1 MCPCNQNDGNFA
13 IALLAAAAIV
23 MAVSVLRGHW
33 PTMKTGSRILS
44 VVAIALVACLGLAFG
59 SRGSRN
65 GVCPVPPPPNTA
77 LTAPAMDPPAAS
89 APAAMPVSRPV
100 ATALAEEQSQ
110 KVIAYYFHRTIRCH
124 TCLTIEELSKQ
135 AIEGGFAAELAGEL
149 VEWRPVNIEEKSNEH
164 FEKDYDLAAQS
175 LVLVRLENGRQAN
188 WKNLSAVWD
197 LVGDS
202 IGFEK
207 YVRTELRTFLY
218 GDIAGQ
224 Q

>member
-1 MCPCNQNDGNFA
+1 MCPCHQDDGSFT
-13 IALLAAAAIV
+13 IALLATAAIV

-44 VVAIALVACLGLAFG
+44 VVAVAFVACLGLAFG

-65 GVCPVPPPPNTA
+65 GVCPVPPPTDAASTA
-77 LTAPAMDPPAAS
+77 LVIDPPVAS
-89 APAAMPVSRPV
+89 APAAAPSSRP
-100 ATALAEEQSQ
+100 APTASAEKQHP
-110 KVIAYYFHRTIRCH
+110 KIIAYYFHRTLRCH

-135 AIEGGFAAELAGEL
+135 AIETGFSAELAGGL
-149 VEWRPVNIEEKSNEH
+149 VEWRPINIEEKGNEH

-175 LVLVRLENGRQAN
+175 LVLVRLENGRRTN
-188 WKNLSAVWD
+188 WKNLSAVWE
-197 LVGDS
+197 LVGDP
-202 IGFEK
+202 IAFEK

-218 GDIAGQ
+218 GDTAGQ